1 MTSGERRTW
10 ETRLMRAA
18 SAGDPGPDLSA
29 AERAAVTFLLS
40 DAAELDVHT
49 AAVWSEL
56 VAADMPEEERLG
68 FVQLWISELRDA
80 LRRHVGPSPARRLDL
95 GAGAGAV
102 PVTGT
107 EPERI
112 RISASRMV
120 ELRPRIVELLADGWR
135 MVRMDKP
142 VAEGCGQDVV
152 VLFERRRCDT
162 T

>member
-1 MTSGERRTW
+1 
-10 ETRLMRAA
+10 MRAA
-18 SAGDPGPDLSA
+18 AAGEPGPDLSV
-29 AERAAVTFLLS
+29 AERAAVEFLLS
-40 DAAELDVHT
+40 DDVELDLHT
-49 AAVWSEL
+49 VTVWSEL
-56 VAADMPEEERLG
+56 VAADVPAEDRVG
-68 FVQLWISELRDA
+68 FTQMWMRELRDA

-112 RISASRMV
+112 RISAPTMY
-120 ELRPRIVELLADGWR
+120 ELKPRIVALLADGWR
-135 MVRMDKP
+135 MTRMDKP

-152 VLFERRRCDT
+152 VWFERRRCDT

>member
-1 MTSGERRTW
+1 
-10 ETRLMRAA
+10 MRAA
-18 SAGDPGPDLSA
+18 SAGDPGPDMPV
-29 AERAAVTFLLS
+29 AERAAVTFLRS
-40 DAAELDVHT
+40 DDVELDLHT
-49 AAVWSEL
+49 AAVMAEL
-56 VAADMPEEERLG
+56 VAADVPEEERLG

-95 GAGAGAV
+95 GAGAV

-120 ELRPRIVELLADGWR
+120 ELKPRIAALLADGWT
-135 MVRMDKP
+135 MTRMDKP

>member
-1 MTSGERRTW
+1 
-10 ETRLMRAA
+10 MRAA
-18 SAGDPGPDLSA
+18 AACEPGPNMPVV
-29 AERAAVTFLLS
+29 ERAAVTFLRS
-40 DAAELDVHT
+40 NDVELDLHS
-49 AAVWSEL
+49 AAVMAEL
-56 VAADMPEEERLG
+56 VASDVPHDERLG
-68 FVQLWISELRDA
+68 FVRMWISELRDA

-112 RISASRMV
+112 RVSASRMV
-120 ELRPRIVELLADGWR
+120 ELKPRIAALLADGWT
-135 MVRMDKP
+135 MTRMDKP

>member
-1 MTSGERRTW
+1 
-10 ETRLMRAA
+10 MRAA
-18 SAGDPGPDLSA
+18 SAGDPGPNMPMV
-29 AERAAVTFLLS
+29 ERAAVTFLLS
-40 DAAELDVHT
+40 DDPELDLHT
-49 AAVWSEL
+49 AMVLAEL
-56 VAADMPEEERLG
+56 VAVDVPATDRVEFTQMWMR
-68 FVQLWISELRDA
+68 ELRDA

-120 ELRPRIVELLADGWR
+120 ELKPRIAALLADGWT
-135 MVRMDKP
+135 MTRMDKP
-142 VAEGCGQDVV
+142 VMEGNGVDVV
-152 VLFERRRCDT
+152 AWFERRRCDT

>member
-1 MTSGERRTW
+1 MTSSERRTW

-18 SAGDPGPDLSA
+18 AAGEPDSDLTV
-29 AERAAVTFLLS
+29 AERAAVAFLQS
-40 DAAELDVHT
+40 DDPELDLHT
-49 AAVWSEL
+49 AMVLAEL
-56 VAADMPEEERLG
+56 VAVDVPATDRVEFTQMWMR
-68 FVQLWISELRDA
+68 ELRDA

-120 ELRPRIVELLADGWR
+120 ELKPRIAALLADGWR

-142 VAEGCGQDVV
+142 VAEGCDQDVV